1 MFNKN
6 GKIYNFFSNYFPSVT
21 EENIIRRTF
30 IFYGILFLFLFS
42 IPIVQK
48 NLSLL
53 TFGILSISLFF
64 LVVNVLSFI
73 TSKSIPNFLL
83 LITYFK
89 GFKLFIFIYVVYLM
103 ITLLIT
109 LYFPNKTEILGNL
122 YIIGFVVFPVIIF
135 FYYISRLIR
144 ITKLK
149 FTKEKR

>member
-89 GFKLFIFIYVVYLM
+89 GFKLFMFIYVVYLM

-109 LYFPNKTEILGNL
+109 LYFPDKTEFVGKL

-149 FTKEKR
+149 FTKEKK